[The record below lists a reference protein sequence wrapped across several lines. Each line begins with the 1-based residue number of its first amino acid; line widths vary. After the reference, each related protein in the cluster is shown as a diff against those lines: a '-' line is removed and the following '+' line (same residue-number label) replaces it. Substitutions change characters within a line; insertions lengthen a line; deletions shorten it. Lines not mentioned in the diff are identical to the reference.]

1 MAFLNL
7 QNLSDKMRQ
16 LEEEMVHIKGEE
28 LERKLKDDLMEKWLA
43 IQETIESG
51 RQVVL
56 KISQVGVRKEE
67 NIE

>member
-7 QNLSDKMRQ
+7 QNLSDQMRQ
-16 LEEEMVHIKGEE
+16 LEGEMVYIEGEE

-51 RQVVL
+51 R
-56 KISQVGVRKEE
+56 
-67 NIE
+67 